1 MIIDND
7 LLHLFAIAGLFLGI
21 VGNALLLIFV
31 LPRQVRE
38 LRRGRDFARER
49 KLLPLLV
56 ASYILTAVPVLA
68 FSIPQA
74 FQIDPHNLLRN
85 IIRGIFGINIFIAG
99 LTWKLLYNPQ
109 SPLPP
114 TKDKKGPS

>member
-7 LLHLFAIAGLFLGI
+7 LIHLFAIAGLFLGV

-38 LRRGRDFARER
+38 LRRGGAFARER

-56 ASYILTAVPVLA
+56 TTYILTALPVLV
-68 FSIPQA
+68 FSLPQA
-74 FQIDPHNLLRN
+74 FQVDPHNLLRN
-85 IIRGIFGINIFIAG
+85 LIRGIFGLNIFIAG

-109 SPLPP
+109 SPQPP
-114 TKDKKGPS
+114 TKGGDT

>member
-1 MIIDND
+1 MNND
-7 LLHLFAIAGLFLGI
+7 FIHLFAIAGLFLGV

-31 LPRQVRE
+31 LPRQIRE
-38 LRRGRDFARER
+38 LRRGGDFARER

-56 ASYILTAVPVLA
+56 TTYILTALPVLA

-74 FQIDPHNLLRN
+74 FQVDPHNLLRN
-85 IIRGIFGINIFIAG
+85 VIRGIFGLNIFIAG

-109 SPLPP
+109 SPQPP
-114 TKDKKGPS
+114 TKDKKGTS